1 MSNDTKQASDGQ
13 TVTVPEL
20 GNVDDMTD
28 ALSLSMP
35 EAVEADENFNMEGFE
50 TVEPK
55 TPEAPKSAETD
66 KSGETFD
73 PDIHR
78 ADADGNPVLTRK
90 GNFAKKPGRGGSRV
104 GKSQKQK
111 SAEDAAKPP
120 SPDEIAKAACKAQ
133 GLQMMTLTYMGGVM
147 AFGED
152 GRPDYEKAPPGE
164 GQSIAEAW
172 EQFFYSEYLRTGEL
186 PKPPAWAAVG
196 IATLT
201 YVGTRLTTSK
211 PAQSRLGAFKD
222 VVVRRVGVP
231 VVNWWKS
238 RRKKSPPKPRE
249 VKKAEN
255 IANVSE
261 GAM

>member
-78 ADADGNPVLTRK
+78 ADADGNPVEQENL
-90 GNFAKKPGRGGSRV
+90 A
-104 GKSQKQK
+104 
-111 SAEDAAKPP
+111 ADAAQGINMGLETG
-120 SPDEIAKAACKAQ
+120 SMDTAAMSQLSKEF
-133 GLQMMTLTYMGGVM
+133 GGGHSV
-147 AFGED
+147 A
-152 GRPDYEKAPPGE
+152 
-164 GQSIAEAW
+164 S
-172 EQFFYSEYLRTGEL
+172 
-186 PKPPAWAAVG
+186 
-196 IATLT
+196 
-201 YVGTRLTTSK
+201 
-211 PAQSRLGAFKD
+211 GA
-222 VVVRRVGVP
+222 
-231 VVNWWKS
+231 S
-238 RRKKSPPKPRE
+238 
-249 VKKAEN
+249 
-255 IANVSE
+255 
-261 GAM
+261 